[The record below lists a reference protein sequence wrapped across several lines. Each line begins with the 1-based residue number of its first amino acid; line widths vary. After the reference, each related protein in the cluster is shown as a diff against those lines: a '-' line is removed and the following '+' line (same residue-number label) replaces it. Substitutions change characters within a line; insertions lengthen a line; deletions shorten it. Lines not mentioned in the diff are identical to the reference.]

1 MMSVRQPYFH
11 RHIDFTYFLCSRIQ
25 VMLIAIYTARGNDT
39 AQVPRHTR
47 SGNSITYHL
56 TAGWNLVS
64 IALNLDQNSKELL
77 QGKKAMSLSPDGGTY
92 TISGSLALSQACWI
106 YCRSAETITLTGTL
120 PKFFDFF
127 ATLKKGWNFVGPV
140 VDISLSEDGAIAWG
154 WNGHS
159 FYQTQNLLAGHGYWL
174 YWSSDYVAPRED
186 TYLIVDLSGGSEA
199 TSYPVSYCS
208 APPLDGWTDEYKAT
222 KLVLRRIPAGTFM
235 MGSPEGE
242 LGREEKEIQH
252 QVTLTKDFYVGVFE
266 VTQKQWALVKGNWP
280 SYFNNPAY
288 RDSRPV
294 EGVSYLLIMG
304 TGKGWGWPSPFYRTP
319 QPDSFLG
326 DLNDRTGLVFNLPT
340 EAQWEYAC
348 RAGIATALNSDKNLT
363 DKNTC
368 PRMAEVGRYAWNGGN
383 QGYAAPASDTAWGT
397 AKVGS
402 YLPNQWGLYDMHGNV
417 IEWCLDW
424 FVDGY
429 PEESVTDPEGAE
441 RGTYRVCRGGAWTKD
456 AHYCRSA
463 QRSYFGPTNSGSNFY
478 GFRIA
483 MMAP

>member
-1 MMSVRQPYFH
+1 
-11 RHIDFTYFLCSRIQ
+11 
-25 VMLIAIYTARGNDT
+25 
-39 AQVPRHTR
+39 
-47 SGNSITYHL
+47 
-56 TAGWNLVS
+56 
-64 IALNLDQNSKELL
+64 
-77 QGKKAMSLSPDGGTY
+77 
-92 TISGSLALSQACWI
+92 
-106 YCRSAETITLTGTL
+106 
-120 PKFFDFF
+120 
-127 ATLKKGWNFVGPV
+127 
-140 VDISLSEDGAIAWG
+140 
-154 WNGHS
+154 
-159 FYQTQNLLAGHGYWL
+159 
-174 YWSSDYVAPRED
+174 
-186 TYLIVDLSGGSEA
+186 
-199 TSYPVSYCS
+199 
-208 APPLDGWTDEYKAT
+208 
-222 KLVLRRIPAGTFM
+222 
-235 MGSPEGE
+235 
-242 LGREEKEIQH
+242 
-252 QVTLTKDFYVGVFE
+252 
-266 VTQKQWALVKGNWP
+266 
-280 SYFNNPAY
+280 
-288 RDSRPV
+288 
-294 EGVSYLLIMG
+294 
-304 TGKGWGWPSPFYRTP
+304 
-319 QPDSFLG
+319 
-326 DLNDRTGLVFNLPT
+326 LVFNLPT